1 MYICVILAN
10 ILSFMNK
17 YSIQK
22 QPTSVLMEVAERH
35 KKLRKNQ
42 NLSQAEFAVCSGV
55 SLGSLKRFE
64 TTGQISFESLLKI
77 AHFFNRLADFD
88 TLFFFE
94 DDKKIAQLFDK
105 KGKK

>member
-1 MYICVILAN
+1 
-10 ILSFMNK
+10 MNK

-22 QPTSVLMEVAERH
+22 QPSSVLMEVAERH
-35 KKLRKNQ
+35 KKLRKLQ
-42 NLSQAEFAVCSGV
+42 NLSQTEFALRSGI

-64 TTGQISFESLLKI
+64 TTGQISFESLLKA
-77 AHFFNRLADFD
+77 AHFFNRLSDFD

-94 DDKKIAQLFDK
+94 DDKKIAQLFAK